1 MQRDGSIHSKII
13 EMASENED
21 KETVIDAYLDCIDY
35 SALDDSVFSRVAEAM
50 SYEECTD
57 HVLFGHLKDQMDERK
72 LDSRIYA
79 AVYYINVNGGLT
91 AADLLNAL
99 AKDSGAK
106 LP

>member
-1 MQRDGSIHSKII
+1 
-13 EMASENED
+13 MASENGD

-35 SALDDSVFSRVAEAM
+35 SKLDESVFERVAEAM

-57 HVLFGHLKDQMDERK
+57 HVLFGHLKDEMDARN
-72 LDSRIYA
+72 LDCRVYA

-99 AKDSGAK
+99 A
-106 LP
+106 